1 MKFSC
6 DKKKLAEA
14 VAGVSRAVTP
24 SSAVPVLQ
32 GVLLRAD
39 GFKLEL
45 TGYDLEMAITTTLE
59 VNVNEPGEIVLPA
72 KLLGD
77 MLRSL
82 SGEEVSIESSSETL
96 STHIKGGITEYDL
109 MGMNA
114 ADFPELPTPGADRA
128 FEIDAAEL
136 AAMLDMTLYA
146 VSTDDKKPALTG
158 ALFNIEPGE
167 LTIVALDGFR
177 LAITRHPVVTDRN
190 VSVVVPAKTA
200 AEVARLMGG
209 SGQVVQVD
217 ANNRY
222 IVVSDGIYTVMSR
235 LIEGEFL
242 NYKSVVPDGFKT
254 RALVEVHTLEKAVER
269 CSVIITERVK
279 NPLRVVMEGN
289 LIDIRCQTQLGKV
302 NDQLEAEI
310 EGERV
315 EIGFNYRYLLDALRN
330 SGVDRVVMELSG
342 PLSPVKIL
350 PAEGDDF
357 LFLVLPVRFKND

>member
-6 DKKKLAEA
+6 DKKTLAEA

-24 SSAVPVLQ
+24 SSSVPVLQ

-45 TGYDLEMAITTTLE
+45 TGYDLEIAITTALD
-59 VNVNEPGEIVLPA
+59 VNVMEPGEIVLPA

-77 MLRSL
+77 MLRNL
-82 SGEEVSIESSSETL
+82 SGEEVQIESNNESLT
-96 STHIKGGITEYDL
+96 THIKSGIAEYDL

-114 ADFPELPTPGADRA
+114 ADFPELPSPGADRA

-136 AAMLDMTLYA
+136 AGMISSTIYA
-146 VSTDDKKPALTG
+146 VSTDDKRPAHTG
-158 ALFNIEPGE
+158 ELFSIEPGE

-177 LAITRHPVVTDRN
+177 LAIAKHPVITDREI
-190 VSVVVPAKTA
+190 SIVVPSKTA

-209 SGQVVQVD
+209 SGQSIVVD
-217 ANNRY
+217 ANRRF
-222 IVVSDGIYTVMSR
+222 VVFSDGIYTITSR

-242 NYKSVVPDGFKT
+242 NYKTVVPEGFKT
-254 RALVEVHTLEKAVER
+254 KAIVEVPSFEKAIER
-269 CSVIITERVK
+269 SSVIITERLK
-279 NPLRVVMEGN
+279 NPLRVTFAESG
-289 LIDIRCQTQLGKV
+289 IDIRCQTPLGKV
-302 NDQLEAEI
+302 MDKLEADI
-310 EGERV
+310 EGEEV
-315 EIGFNYRYLLDALRN
+315 EIGFNYRYLLDALRY
-330 SGVDRVVMELSG
+330 SGCDRVVLELSG
-342 PLSPVKIL
+342 ALSPVKVM